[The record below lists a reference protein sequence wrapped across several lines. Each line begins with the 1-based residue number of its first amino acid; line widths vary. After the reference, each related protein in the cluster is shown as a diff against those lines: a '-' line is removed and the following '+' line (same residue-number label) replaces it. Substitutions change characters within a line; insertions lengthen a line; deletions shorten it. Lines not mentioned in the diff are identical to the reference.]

1 MSADTASGQTRALV
15 PLGLTQ
21 RARTLTRDSIEG
33 ILAGMLPPF
42 QIVEKKDG
50 NGKVIKG
57 KDDKPQT
64 EKKQRSNAD
73 RIALIES
80 LVLRHPDNP
89 HAPFFVSVNWSGEFV
104 HTGDK
109 AVPIAKKGGGYEER
123 EDGSPKMVM
132 AQHLDLWVSGHTMV
146 PDPKKPQERIQAT
159 VLPLVVCDGR
169 KGILPYGKI
178 KIQNGKPVFSGVNGM
193 LCYLVH
199 DIDPWTWRRRYD
211 RDGNPIYKAVPCG
224 ASRHGSV
231 NFWNEI
237 VTRRW
242 MQDNS
247 YPKDREIVEPM
258 AHNLY
263 GRSVLKLTPGG
274 HPAVHGGFIA
284 LFRKERQGRGRRRD
298 RKRNPSRPDWLV
310 IGTVAGKKVTAMTKR
325 VQLILPA
332 EGEAFKPHKLAID
345 EGWSSIRAT
354 VDGLW
359 GAGKV
364 EIHEVGADQETIDA
378 LEALGITLYDAGPR
392 DVRGVVRRVLRLKLD
407 DKNPLWTHLVQQ
419 RHLEEDTDPKVAKR
433 HIRGLGGM
441 LETEATKAIRQA
453 YKDLVHNL
461 GAAGRENAGMP
472 NISDILPELTPE
484 ALLTAHRQDNGT
496 CPLAQFIV
504 ESSTAKR
511 YGLEVWDWSCW
522 VLRQARKDLLKNL
535 AHSQADGLKL
545 PPRKKKVEAKDAE
558 TDGGEEGSDEP
569 SIVWHENMLAKHLY
583 PLAKGLEGVTSKT
596 DKQGL
601 IDALSKVCP
610 QTASA
615 NPKAK
620 PLPKP
625 AEGNGAQQA
634 SA

>member
-1 MSADTASGQTRALV
+1 MSADTASEQTRALV

-21 RARTLTRDSIEG
+21 RARGLTRDPIEG
-33 ILAGMLPPF
+33 ILADMLPPF

-50 NGKVIKG
+50 EGKVL
-57 KDDKPQT
+57 KDDSGKPRT
-64 EKKQRSNAD
+64 EKRQRSKDD
-73 RIALIES
+73 RIALLES
-80 LVLRHPDNP
+80 LILRHPDNP
-89 HAPFFVSVNWSGEFV
+89 HAPLFASVNWNGEFE
-104 HTGDK
+104 HTADK
-109 AVPIAKKGGGYEER
+109 AVPIAKEGGGYEER
-123 EDGSPKMVM
+123 GDGSPKMVM
-132 AQHLDLWVSGHTMV
+132 AKHLDLWVSGHTML
-146 PDPKKPQERIQAT
+146 PNPKKPQERIQAT

-169 KGILPYGKI
+169 KGILPYGQV
-178 KIQNGKPVFSGVNGM
+178 KIQHGKPVFNGVSGM
-193 LCYLVH
+193 LCFFVR
-199 DIDPWTWRRRYD
+199 DIDPWTWKPRTD
-211 RDGNPIYKAVPCG
+211 RDGNPIYKAVPL
-224 ASRHGSV
+224 ALARHGTV
-231 NFWNEI
+231 KFWNEI
-237 VTRRW
+237 VLRRW
-242 MQDNS
+242 MQDKS
-247 YPKDREIVEPM
+247 YPKDRELVEPM

-263 GRSVLKLTPGG
+263 GRPLLKLTPGG

-284 LFRKERQGRGRRRD
+284 LFRKEHKGRGRRKG

-310 IGTVAGKKVTAMTKR
+310 IGTVAGKKVTAMNKG
-325 VQLILPA
+325 VQLILPP
-332 EGEAFKPHKLAID
+332 EGEAFKPHKLAIN

-359 GAGKV
+359 GAGNV

-378 LEALGITLYDAGPR
+378 LEALGISLYDAGPR
-392 DVRGVVRRVLRLKLD
+392 DVRGVVRRVLRMKLD

-453 YKDLVHNL
+453 HQDLVHNL

-511 YGLEVWDWSCW
+511 LGLEVWDWSCW

-545 PPRKKKVEAKDAE
+545 PPRKKKVEAKEAQ
-558 TDGGEEGSDEP
+558 TDGSEEGSDEP
-569 SIVWHENMLAKHLY
+569 SIVWHENMLAKDLY
-583 PLAKGLEGVTSKT
+583 PLAKGLEGVTSRT

-615 NPKAK
+615 DPKAK
-620 PLPKP
+620 PLPNSP
-625 AEGNGAQQA
+625 VEGGAQQA